1 MFTLVLEASTIVFQV
16 FAVITFLVAGI
27 ATWRMPSFAQTSYA
41 IYDVT
46 ATSMPRPLM
55 PYKSSTML
63 TTGSSY
69 MVQGTFENLPADSL
83 ELCTAEEKIIPRWT
97 MPENNTGLN
106 NLVNKQVRSLL

>member
-1 MFTLVLEASTIVFQV
+1 MVTLVLEAGTIVFQF
-16 FAVITFLVAGI
+16 FAVITFLMAGI

-63 TTGSSY
+63 TAGNSY
-69 MVQGTFENLPADSL
+69 LGQGTFENLPVDSL
-83 ELCTAEEKIIPRWT
+83 ELCTAQEKIIPRWT
-97 MPENNTGLN
+97 LPENNTGLS
-106 NLVNKQVRSLL
+106 NLVNKQVCS